1 MAIFRGRISGAHAMC
16 HLQGFHA
23 LAVVGV
29 AGAGW
34 VLGIVF
40 AREGMAREEAD
51 TGGKDGS
58 GETS

>member
-1 MAIFRGRISGAHAMC
+1 MC